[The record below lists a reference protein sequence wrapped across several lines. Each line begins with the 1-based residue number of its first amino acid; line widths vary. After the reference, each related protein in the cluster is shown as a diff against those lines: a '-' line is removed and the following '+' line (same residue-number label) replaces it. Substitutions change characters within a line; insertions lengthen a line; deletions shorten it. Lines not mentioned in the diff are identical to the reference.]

1 LGKLLIVRDI
11 TENKKAEEAL
21 RQSTIELEKLAG
33 KLAETNLSLE
43 RKVAERTQSLQDS
56 NMQLRQQIAERER
69 AEAERAAEQER
80 LAVTLRSIGDGV
92 ITTDTD
98 GNVVLLNQVAE
109 ELIGW
114 QHAEALGQP
123 LQQVCRIRDES
134 TQTLLESAAQEA
146 LRHNE
151 IVNRPRPT
159 LLVASDG
166 TERLIAESGAPIRAQ
181 DGTVIGAVL
190 VFRDVTERR
199 KIEEELVKADRL
211 ESIGVL
217 AGGIAH
223 DFNNILTA
231 ILGNVS
237 LAKLYAGDNEKLS
250 ARLHNAE
257 KASLRA
263 QDLTQQLLTFSKGG
277 PPVKQTASLK
287 ELIQESVDFSLRGS
301 NVKCKLDLEED
312 LWPGHIDAGQISQ
325 VIHNLIINAD
335 QAMPN
340 GGILSVAAV
349 NTDLRDD
356 RRARLLSL
364 DKGRYVHITIA
375 DEGVGIEEERLQK
388 IFDPY
393 FTTKPQG
400 SGLGLFTSYSIIKK
414 HDGHIEAQSTV
425 GVGTTF
431 SIYLPAATDVPVQAE
446 PAPERA
452 AAGTGKILVMEDEES
467 LIEVIGS
474 LLEHY
479 GYDVVFAH
487 DGDETLTT
495 YQQANDLGTPF
506 DALILDLTIPGGMGG
521 KETVTKLLA
530 INPQVKAIVA
540 SGYANDPIMSEF
552 RQYGFQGCIAKPYQA
567 DALHQVLRQVL
578 AGTPTEPAAPICHS
592 EDQDDYE
599 R

>member
-33 KLAETNLSLE
+33 KLAESNLLLE
-43 RKVAERTQSLQDS
+43 RKVAERTQSSQDS
-56 NMQLRQQIAERER
+56 NVQLRQQIAERER

-92 ITTDTD
+92 ITTDTS
-98 GNVVLLNQVAE
+98 GHVVMLNRVAE

-114 QHAEALGQP
+114 RHAEALGQP
-123 LQQVCRIRDES
+123 LPQVCRIRDES

-159 LLVASDG
+159 VLVAPDG
-166 TERLIAESGAPIRAQ
+166 AERLIAESGAPIRAQ
-181 DGTVIGAVL
+181 DGTIIGAVL

-211 ESIGVL
+211 ESVGVL

-231 ILGNVS
+231 VLGNIS
-237 LAKLYAGDNEKLS
+237 LAKLYAGENEKLS
-250 ARLHNAE
+250 ARLNNAE

-277 PPVKQTASLK
+277 APVQKTASLK
-287 ELIQESVDFSLRGS
+287 DLIQESVDFSLRGS
-301 NVKCKLDLEED
+301 NVKCTLELEEG

-335 QAMPN
+335 QSMPN
-340 GGILSVAAV
+340 GGILSVTAV
-349 NTDLRDD
+349 NTDLKDD
-356 RRARLLSL
+356 QRTWLLSL
-364 DKGRYVHITIA
+364 NPGRYVHITIT

-400 SGLGLFTSYSIIKK
+400 SGLGLSTSYSIIKK
-414 HDGHIEAQSTV
+414 HDGHIGVQSAV

-431 SIYLPAATDVPVQAE
+431 SIYLPASTAIPTPVE
-446 PAPERA
+446 PAPDNA
-452 AAGTGKILVMEDEES
+452 AEGTGKVLVMEDEES

-474 LLEHY
+474 MLEHY

-487 DGDETLTT
+487 DGDETLTA
-495 YQQANDLGTPF
+495 YQQARDLGAPF

-521 KETVTKLLA
+521 KETVTRLLA
-530 INPQVKAIVA
+530 INPQAKAIVA

-552 RQYGFQGCIAKPYQA
+552 QQYGFQGCIAKPYQA
-567 DALHQVLRQVL
+567 DALHQVLRQVM
-578 AGTPTEPAAPICHS
+578 AGTRTEPA
-592 EDQDDYE
+592 
-599 R
+599 

>member
-1 LGKLLIVRDI
+1 
-11 TENKKAEEAL
+11 
-21 RQSTIELEKLAG
+21 
-33 KLAETNLSLE
+33 
-43 RKVAERTQSLQDS
+43 
-56 NMQLRQQIAERER
+56 
-69 AEAERAAEQER
+69 
-80 LAVTLRSIGDGV
+80 
-92 ITTDTD
+92 
-98 GNVVLLNQVAE
+98 
-109 ELIGW
+109 
-114 QHAEALGQP
+114 
-123 LQQVCRIRDES
+123 
-134 TQTLLESAAQEA
+134 
-146 LRHNE
+146 
-151 IVNRPRPT
+151 
-159 LLVASDG
+159 
-166 TERLIAESGAPIRAQ
+166 
-181 DGTVIGAVL
+181 
-190 VFRDVTERR
+190 
-199 KIEEELVKADRL
+199 
-211 ESIGVL
+211 
-217 AGGIAH
+217 
-223 DFNNILTA
+223 
-231 ILGNVS
+231 
-237 LAKLYAGDNEKLS
+237 
-250 ARLHNAE
+250 
-257 KASLRA
+257 
-263 QDLTQQLLTFSKGG
+263 
-277 PPVKQTASLK
+277 
-287 ELIQESVDFSLRGS
+287 
-301 NVKCKLDLEED
+301 LDLEED

-592 EDQDDYE
+592 ENQDDHE